1 MRFPEGSTPTAPAPG
16 LVSPCVAARTLGVS
30 TSTVRRWIAEGRL
43 TASRTP
49 GGHRRVS
56 LIELRRAV
64 LSSTH
69 PARVLSPPLPEGPLP
84 ALALILQRTPAL
96 ASAAAGLT
104 YAAGFG
110 GWFARP
116 ESRAVLA
123 RWLVC
128 SSRAAADGRPAGA
141 VMATT
146 DMFVQARRTASL
158 EECQIFTERLSVLV
172 LRELQRTPGGHD
184 EHDRACALLAAMR
197 HTLAISE
204 DRLQAP
210 RLSRELPAPTE
221 QISA

>member
-1 MRFPEGSTPTAPAPG
+1 MRFPEGSTPTAPSPG

-56 LIELRRAV
+56 LAELRRAV
-64 LSSTH
+64 LNSTH
-69 PARVLSPPLPEGPLP
+69 AARVLSPPLPEGPLP
-84 ALALILQRTPAL
+84 ALALVLRRTPAL
-96 ASAAAGLT
+96 VTAAASLT

-110 GWFARP
+110 GWFGRP
-116 ESRAVLA
+116 ESCAVLA
-123 RWLVC
+123 RWLAR
-128 SSRAAADGRPAGA
+128 SSRAAADGQPAGA
-141 VMATT
+141 VTATT
-146 DMFVQARRTASL
+146 DMFVQARRAASL

-204 DRLQAP
+204 DRLQT
-210 RLSRELPAPTE
+210 RRVSSRSPTATE

>member
-1 MRFPEGSTPTAPAPG
+1 MRFPEESGSATPSTG

-43 TASRTP
+43 AASRTP

-56 LIELRRAV
+56 LAELRRAV

-69 PARVLSPPLPEGPLP
+69 PARVLSPPLPQGPLP
-84 ALALILQRTPAL
+84 ALALILRRTPAL
-96 ASAAAGLT
+96 VTAAASLT
-104 YAAGFG
+104 YASGFG

-116 ESRAVLA
+116 ASDAVLA
-123 RWLVC
+123 RWLTR
-128 SSRAAADGRPAGA
+128 SSRAAADGRPVDAIA
-141 VMATT
+141 ATT
-146 DMFVQARRTASL
+146 AMFIQARRAASL
-158 EECQIFTERLSVLV
+158 EECQIFTERLSVVV

-204 DRLQAP
+204 DA
-210 RLSRELPAPTE
+210 S
-221 QISA
+221 